1 MNKRE
6 RKTERN
12 SEREREG
19 EREYE
24 RERSPSVVRVNAYTP
39 DYLISN
45 VLKKF
50 SISNN

>member
-12 SEREREG
+12 SERERER
-19 EREYE
+19 ERESTI
-24 RERSPSVVRVNAYTP
+24 ERSPSVVRVNAYTL

-45 VLKKF
+45 VLKKGF
-50 SISNN
+50 DFK